1 MNPTLNMPGAW
12 ANVKEVPPS
21 LLPINQNQ
29 TLYVTKLTSHDAGA
43 PEPEKVEGLKS
54 VDEVLQH
61 YKPEKS
67 VYLNQEDGNQVEQ
80 QFNFRK
86 MGDFTQQ
93 GLLNQ
98 SELLQLQDAKIQ
110 DLKKVNLHLRSNKM
124 LQKVL
129 QNPESRK
136 LFRSMID
143 QMLSELA

>member
-54 VDEVLQH
+54 VDEVLGH

-67 VYLNQEDGNQVEQ
+67 VYLNQEDGNQTEQ

-98 SELLQLQDAKIQ
+98 SELLQSQEAKIQ

-124 LQKVL
+124 LQKAL

-136 LFRSMID
+136 IFRSMID

>member
-29 TLYVTKLTSHDAGA
+29 TLYITKLTSHDAGA

-54 VDEVLQH
+54 VEEVLEH
-61 YKPEKS
+61 YKPEKF
-67 VYLNQEDGNQVEQ
+67 VLLDEEDEGQSEQ
-80 QFNFRK
+80 KFTFQK

-98 SELLQLQDAKIQ
+98 SPLLQTQAAKIQ
-110 DLKKVNLHLRSNKM
+110 DLKKINLHLRSNKM
-124 LQKVL
+124 LQKAL
-129 QNPESRK
+129 QNPESRRI
-136 LFRSMID
+136 FRDMID
-143 QMLSELA
+143 QMLNELA